1 MTEETI
7 TLVAAIAFTAV
18 GLGAFIHLFLMV
30 NGWPRASGQVV
41 GNEAQLRS
49 SEGADDYAF
58 FPRVAFMAA
67 DGKSYEFRGDIG
79 LSEEWPIGQA
89 VRLSYC
95 ASDPGKATILK
106 DWQRLLFAGIFMGF
120 AAAFW
125 GAWLG
130 VLS

>member
-7 TLVAAIAFTAV
+7 TLVAAIAFTIA

-30 NGWPRASGQVV
+30 NGWPRASGRVV

-49 SEGADDYAF
+49 GEGADDYAF
-58 FPRVAFMAA
+58 FPRVAFLAA
-67 DGKSYEFRGDIG
+67 DGEAYEFRGDIG
-79 LSEEWPIGQA
+79 LSEEWPIGQS
-89 VRLSYC
+89 VPLRYC
-95 ASDPGKATILK
+95 ASDPNKATILK
-106 DWQRLLFAGIFMGF
+106 GWQRLLFAGVFTGF
-120 AAAFW
+120 AAACW